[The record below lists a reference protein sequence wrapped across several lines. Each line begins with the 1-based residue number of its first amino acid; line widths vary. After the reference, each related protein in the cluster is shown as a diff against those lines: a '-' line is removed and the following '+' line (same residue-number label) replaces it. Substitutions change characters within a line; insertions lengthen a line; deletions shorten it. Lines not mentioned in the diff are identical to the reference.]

1 MASDDNNIRG
11 VNLSDLNKIVGG
23 SDDIE
28 EMLKNLG
35 DSSGSTRYYE
45 NPSTPVTCSKCSS
58 SNLSFQGIENS
69 HFEKQL
75 PSATFH
81 TLLLTLTLRTR
92 KSSLR
97 RLKIV

>member
-1 MASDDNNIRG
+1 MASDDNNIRV
-11 VNLSDLNKIVGG
+11 VNLSDLKKVVGG

-58 SNLSFQGIENS
+58 SNLSFQGIESLKCKFKCLNCGEVFLFNS
-69 HFEKQL
+69 
-75 PSATFH
+75 
-81 TLLLTLTLRTR
+81 
-92 KSSLR
+92 
-97 RLKIV
+97 